1 MCSTQIYVQCY
12 ISCID
17 DSPISLADYAR
28 DIIESN
34 RYTKVYS
41 KEEAWPPNSFNVLVN
56 VAMITYKNR
65 PEKHYIEIAKQGT
78 LAVDK
83 IVSDCCQGSPSKK
96 PRQDKFRLIKGIN
109 KIFEL
114 EDKGTSTITHNQP
127 KCILIEGAP
136 GIGKTVLARQIAS
149 CWANREVLPEIDLLF
164 VLFLRDPELQKIK
177 SHRDFIHYISMG
189 YFSSEKLA
197 HFTKEL
203 DNTKKLCFVLDGY
216 DEYHAPKDRAFITD
230 LINHGVFPNSLLVIT
245 SRPISTLKLRNDIEN
260 LKKIEILG
268 LAKEERDEYISKA
281 CDSEE
286 EIKELGKYLKQQP
299 IINGLCYIPLYLA
312 ILLYLFKQSYLP
324 KSLTEMN
331 KFFIMHT
338 VYRHLAKYGISI
350 PDVVVEMTDLPIFKD
365 YLVEMSDLAFRGLQN
380 DQLVFKKA
388 ELKFDIVSEQET
400 KNGFGLLQAVQ
411 HYPKVG
417 IGKEISFNFLHF
429 TMQEFLAACHVT
441 TLPSEKQSLIMK
453 QTFWEDRYSYM
464 WMMYVG
470 LVGVENNHFTEFI
483 SNGKYKNSKK
493 GLKITNV
500 VKRDKRKQLHVFQCY
515 MEARISMEELPIAI
529 ASMFKDG
536 KINFNKTTLLS
547 YHTSTLASFMSA
559 PSVSV
564 QWKTLELKNCKLD
577 DAAMNILELFVVD
590 NQEKLESFEIVDLSE
605 NLSSPWRVYCTI
617 IKYCKT
623 GKLTLYA
630 DTEYEIKDYIIEL
643 KDSLESNGGL
653 SVITLYGIVSA
664 ELPLIKGVL
673 SGTTTLNALN
683 LPVHQTANEILIQSS
698 YNNININIYGKFN
711 NCTFESINVSDQNI
725 DDRCMSFIAF
735 GLQNNRDLKSLN
747 ISQNSI
753 TDIGL
758 MTVGNSLK
766 DNSTLLELDISNNP
780 FTNQGIRDFVNAC
793 QKLNLQKLNVSQ
805 VSMSEDGAIVIGDFV
820 NSIQTLQHFTMSKL
834 KEFSSDG
841 ARIFVNKCQNNKT
854 LLVLNISEI
863 NLTDDGVDAI
873 CSCIE
878 HNIIQ
883 ELYLSK
889 NKIAKKGA
897 KILAKAVKKNT
908 SLNTFDISENWINNK
923 GVVYFFEKIIKNKDS
938 KLRKLLVAG
947 NMITSS
953 CTRQLEAHFQAI
965 DLPLREALTVYSS
978 ESDLILDAKGLMI
991 KKTSCV
997 ISMSSSYKNEEN
1009 RKLVK
1014 EMLNIEYRINFVY
1027 NCLVRDDKLT
1037 VVSLSKMGI
1046 TREYAKKIAKVISC
1060 NKVVKGLDI
1069 SHNLLGDDGMCI
1081 ICESL
1086 RDNETLQSLN
1096 ISNNQ
1101 ITSNGAKGIAG
1112 DFKGKCKLKNLDISD
1127 NNITDDGIIAIINSD
1142 SILQEFNASNND
1154 IGEDIEELSRAI
1166 QANTNLKTL
1175 KLFLKKKSPPFFH
1188 DRVLKALDYNNVLTS
1203 LKLPLLSLGDVKNEV
1218 LRNKVKEINDKRKNN
1233 GFEILNCT
1241 F

>member
-1 MCSTQIYVQCY
+1 MHSFTKFY
-12 ISCID
+12 ILCVDNSQ
-17 DSPISLADYAR
+17 ISLADYAR
-28 DIIESN
+28 NIIKSN
-34 RYTKVYS
+34 GYSGVCS
-41 KEEAWPPNSFNVLVN
+41 KEEAWPPNSFSVLVN
-56 VAMITYKNR
+56 VAMITYNNR
-65 PEKHYIEIAKQGT
+65 PERHYIEIAKQGT
-78 LAVDK
+78 SAIDK
-83 IVSDCCQGSPSKK
+83 IVSDCCQTSPTKK
-96 PRQDKFRLIKGIN
+96 LRQDKVKLIKGIN
-109 KIFEL
+109 KIFEP
-114 EDKGTSTITHNQP
+114 STITHKQP
-127 KCILIEGAP
+127 KCVLIEGAP
-136 GIGKTVLARQIAS
+136 GIGKTVLAQQIALS
-149 CWANREVLPEIDLLF
+149 WAKGEVLKEIDILF
-164 VLFLRDPELQKIK
+164 VLFLRDPDLQKIK
-177 SHRDFIHYISMG
+177 SHRDFVRYISMG
-189 YFSSEKLA
+189 YFSDEELTS
-197 HFTKEL
+197 FTKEL
-203 DNTKKLCFVLDGY
+203 ISMKKLCFVLDGY
-216 DEYHAPKDRAFITD
+216 DEYHAPTDRTFITD
-230 LINHGVFPNSLLVIT
+230 LIYCRVFPNSLLVIT
-245 SRPISTLKLRNDIEN
+245 SRPISTLVLHNNIKN

-281 CDSEE
+281 CDSDDDT
-286 EIKELGKYLKQQP
+286 KDLKKYLKQQP
-299 IINGLCYIPLYLA
+299 TINGLCYIPLYLA
-312 ILLYLFKQSYLP
+312 ILLYLFKQSRLP

-331 KFFIMHT
+331 KYFIIHT
-338 VYRHLAKYGISI
+338 VYRHLTKYRI
-350 PDVVVEMTDLPIFKD
+350 PIHDDVADEMTDLPIFKD
-365 YLVEMSDLAFRGLQN
+365 YLVEISALAFKGLQN
-380 DQLVFKKA
+380 DRLVFKNT
-388 ELKFDIVSEQET
+388 ELKFDIVSELET

-411 HYPKVG
+411 HYPKAGVG
-417 IGKEISFNFLHF
+417 KTISFNFLHF
-429 TMQEFLAACHVT
+429 TMQEFLAAYYVT
-441 TLPSEKQSLIMK
+441 TFPSEKQSLILK
-453 QTFWEDRYSYM
+453 QTFWEDRYGYM

-483 SNGKYKNSKK
+483 SNGKYKNSKR
-493 GLKITNV
+493 GLKITNAIT
-500 VKRDKRKQLHVFQCY
+500 RDKRKQLHVFQCY

-529 ASMFKDG
+529 ASMFKNG

-547 YHTSTLASFMSA
+547 YHTSTLASFMSTT
-559 PSVSV
+559 SVR
-564 QWKTLELKNCKLD
+564 WKILQLKNCKLD

-590 NQEKLESFEIVDLSE
+590 NQEKVESFETVDLSE
-605 NLSSPWRVYCTI
+605 NLSSPWSVYCAI

-630 DTEYEIKDYIIEL
+630 DTEYEFKDYINEL
-643 KDSLESNGGL
+643 KDSLESNREINA
-653 SVITLYGIVSA
+653 ITLYGIVSS
-664 ELPLIKGVL
+664 ELPLMKEVL
-673 SGTTTLNALN
+673 SGTTTLNTLN
-683 LPVHQTANEILIQSS
+683 LPVHQATNEILVRSS
-698 YNNININIYGKFN
+698 YNNISINIYGKFS
-711 NCTFESINVSDQNI
+711 NCTFESINVSNQNI
-725 DDRCMSFIAF
+725 DDQRMSFIAF
-735 GLQNNRDLKSLN
+735 GLQNNRILKSLN
-747 ISQNSI
+747 ISQNNI

-758 MTVGNSLK
+758 LMVGNFLK
-766 DNSTLLELDISNNP
+766 DNSTLLELDLSNNP

-805 VSMSEDGAIVIGDFV
+805 VSMSEDGAIIIGDFV

-841 ARIFVNKCQNNKT
+841 ARVFVNKCQNNKT

-953 CTRQLEAHFQAI
+953 CTRQLQVHFQDI

-1027 NCLVRDDKLT
+1027 NCLVRNDKLT

-1046 TREYAKKIAKVISC
+1046 TSEYAKKFAKVISC
-1060 NKVVKGLDI
+1060 NKVLKGLDI

-1203 LKLPLLSLGDVKNEV
+1203 LKLPLLSLDDVKNEV